1 MMDRTSAGA
10 HFAALITI
18 IIWGTTFVS
27 TKVLLEGMS
36 AVEILFF
43 RFLAGAAAL
52 FLCMP
57 HILKWQGF
65 RKEAVFALAGLCGVC
80 LYYLFENIALTFTLA
95 SNVSVIISA
104 SPFFTALLSHYCI
117 REGSKPS
124 ARFYL
129 GFVLAMAGIVML
141 NYGQSGWDTG
151 ISGNLL
157 AMAAAFIWSCYSLLS
172 RKISSFGLNLTQ
184 TTRRTFIYGLIFMIP
199 FLLAMDFAPNPDF
212 ILRPDV
218 LANLAFLSFG
228 ASALCFVTW
237 NKAVSVLG
245 ALATSIYI
253 YLVPVVTAVAS
264 VLVLREPVTVLR
276 TAGIVLVLA
285 GLVLSRQRQKD

>member
-104 SPFFTALLSHYCI
+104 SPFFTAILSHYCI
-117 REGSKPS
+117 REGSRPS
-124 ARFYL
+124 ARFYPEI
-129 GFVLAMAGIVML
+129 GKK
-141 NYGQSGWDTG
+141 TP
-151 ISGNLL
+151 
-157 AMAAAFIWSCYSLLS
+157 SLC
-172 RKISSFGLNLTQ
+172 RVEMN
-184 TTRRTFIYGLIFMIP
+184 
-199 FLLAMDFAPNPDF
+199 
-212 ILRPDV
+212 
-218 LANLAFLSFG
+218 
-228 ASALCFVTW
+228 C
-237 NKAVSVLG
+237 
-245 ALATSIYI
+245 
-253 YLVPVVTAVAS
+253 PVCMTC
-264 VLVLREPVTVLR
+264 
-276 TAGIVLVLA
+276 
-285 GLVLSRQRQKD
+285 